1 MNRHGSAY
9 SGAGS
14 VSVHSYLKPMTSSR
28 HLTEKLYQAAACISQ
43 HRLGEGGWFHA
54 CTLDAGN
61 KGTKRKT
68 GEAMRKSFNLDL
80 G

>member
-28 HLTEKLYQAAACISQ
+28 HLTEKLYQAAAFISQ
-43 HRLGEGGWFHA
+43 HWEIQAGRRRLVPCMHSGCRQQRHKEE
-54 CTLDAGN
+54 N
-61 KGTKRKT
+61 R
-68 GEAMRKSFNLDL
+68 
-80 G
+80 